1 MIIAAKGVAS
11 GAGLNAG
18 IRHFATNGSSRKAY
32 NTTAPS
38 FVYGASPGDPNWPE
52 LCYPK
57 APHPHLEAQG
67 LPHNPSLTRAPLD
80 LRSLG
85 TLMAMMQY
93 RGAGSVPP
101 IHTLGAAEH

>member
-11 GAGLNAG
+11 GAGPNAG

-32 NTTAPS
+32 NTTAPG

-57 APHPHLEAQG
+57 APHPHHEAQG
-67 LPHNPSLTRAPLD
+67 RLHKPSLTRAPLD